1 MEHSGR
7 GGHKVPLEKYE
18 LVKNHDFALKIKILF
33 LVGSCKMVS
42 KKNCHSGLRSQK
54 SKLAALEPV

>member
-7 GGHKVPLEKYE
+7 GGGGHKVPLEKYE

-33 LVGSCKMVS
+33 LVGSCKMGS
-42 KKNCHSGLRSQK
+42 KMSLHSGLGS
-54 SKLAALEPV
+54 